1 MHVIGVVEV
10 AAGLMVAVAPRF
22 GAPLVA
28 AWLGG
33 IVFNL
38 LTYSGYYDIAAARLW
53 PTWSARWRSGG
64 WPLGSQGTES
74 RIACRVV
81 SKRTTLGDRIS
92 LCIWPNPDAERI
104 VVLVHGYGEHI
115 GRYDHVAE
123 ALVERGAIVV
133 GPDHIGHGES
143 EGERV
148 LIEDFEQLVDD
159 VHTVVEGTRKQHPGL
174 PVVMVG
180 HSMGGLVAA
189 RYAQRH
195 GDELAGLVLSAP
207 SIGLAAGARAGA
219 GAAARGNGAARRSDR
234 PDGALARPLGRRGV
248 RERPARLA
256 RRLEARRRSRRSIAA
271 NEAVDAGPTFGELPV
286 LYVHGEV
293 DQLVPLALARPAVE
307 RLRGSDFSERIVPE
321 ARHEVFNELE
331 QDETIGLV
339 ADFAERVTG
348 N

>member
-1 MHVIGVVEV
+1 M
-10 AAGLMVAVAPRF
+10 
-22 GAPLVA
+22 
-28 AWLGG
+28 
-33 IVFNL
+33 
-38 LTYSGYYDIAAARLW
+38 
-53 PTWSARWRSGG
+53 
-64 WPLGSQGTES
+64 
-74 RIACRVV
+74 

-92 LCIWPNPDAERI
+92 LCIWPNADAERI

-143 EGERV
+143 KGERV
-148 LIEDFEQLVDD
+148 LIEDFDQLVDD
-159 VHTVVEGTRKQHPGL
+159 LHTVVEGTRRQHPGL

-180 HSMGGLVAA
+180 HSMGGLVAT

-207 SIGLAAGARAGA
+207 SIGLAAVLAPVLVQLPEGTELLDDPIDPTVLSRDPSVGEAYANDPLVWHGGWKRVTL
-219 GAAARGNGAARRSDR
+219 AAFHR
-234 PDGALARPLGRRGV
+234 
-248 RERPARLA
+248 
-256 RRLEARRRSRRSIAA
+256 A

-286 LYVHGEV
+286 LYIHGEV
-293 DQLVPLALARPAVE
+293 DQLVPMALARPAVE

-348 N
+348 NQRAR